1 MRLAALLAFDS
12 LTGKTLHYRCAH
24 FEKRDVKTK
33 ADKAGSPWKDGFL
46 FLGNNLALDLLNTRP
61 VQNGETV
68 ELLPAF
74 DALLRWFEAAGLL
87 TAAEA
92 ARVRQRWGKSDRAR
106 RTLETAKELRE
117 RLRKQVLAWEGGHT
131 AHPSVVE
138 ELNHLMAEHPMRFRL
153 KAVRDALSQE
163 TWFAVDQPE
172 ELLSPLAHSAAT
184 LFAEA
189 HRDRVRKC
197 EQCVLHFHDT
207 SKKGRRRW
215 CSMQLCGNR
224 LKVAAYAARRRM
236 A

>member
-1 MRLAALLAFDS
+1 M
-12 LTGKTLHYRCAH
+12 KP
-24 FEKRDVKTK
+24 K

-61 VQNGETV
+61 VQNGEAV
-68 ELLPAF
+68 ELLPDF
-74 DALLRWFEAAGLL
+74 DALLRWFQATGLL
-87 TAAEA
+87 TAAEV
-92 ARVRQRWGKSDRAR
+92 ARVRQRWGTSVRAL
-106 RTLETAKELRE
+106 RTLETVKELRE

-138 ELNHLMAEHPMRFRL
+138 ELNRLMAEHPVRFRL
-153 KAVRDALSQE
+153 KAARDALSKE

-172 ELLSPLAHSAAT
+172 GLLSPLAHSAAT

-189 HRDRVRKC
+189 EQDRVRKC

-207 SKKGRRRW
+207 SKKGTRRW